1 MTNDFNSPWTLSVRG
16 FFSIISL
23 LWEIP
28 LSFFSFFF
36 YKLNRYLISRL
47 YRRFLSSSVK
57 RSTTWRLLDR
67 NTLLMPIS
75 LPVLMT
81 TGPRW
86 NTHALIG
93 TLGPLKVSRSVSLCT
108 SMCMNSASSWTG
120 VIYRFPDFHTV
131 SQFSSLSDPA
141 SQDWSSIALPPGRYV
156 LGIRYYG
163 LSATPQMPHV
173 CVDDS
178 FMIDGVNT
186 PLETN
191 QVYADLIDRSG
202 FYYHCLHYY
211 IFNLLRFRSLFSPS
225 FVRREFLPVG
235 DPDTLFCYGI
245 IQKRHCLQ
253 VSLNAELFAG
263 YRVFLTVYNRASLPF
278 LSIELN
284 SEHWQSGSLPFDGFY
299 LFRIRPLKLGLPS
312 VGPDDVQVSLK

>member
-1 MTNDFNSPWTLSVRG
+1 MTNSLNSSRSSSVER
-16 FFSIISL
+16 FITIISL

-28 LSFFSFFF
+28 LSFISFFF
-36 YKLNRYLISRL
+36 YKLNRYLVSRL
-47 YRRFLSSSVK
+47 YRRFLASSEK
-57 RSTTWRLLDR
+57 RSRTWRLLDR
-67 NTLLMPIS
+67 GTLLMPIS

-93 TLGPLKVSRSVSLCT
+93 TLGPLAVSRTISLCT
-108 SMCMNSASSWTG
+108 STCKNSASSWTG

-131 SQFSSLSDPA
+131 SQFSSLSDHA
-141 SQDWSSIALPPGRYV
+141 SLDWSSIVLPPGRYV

-163 LSATPQMPHV
+163 LSAAPEMPQV

-178 FMIDGVNT
+178 FTIDGVNT
-186 PLETN
+186 PLDTN

-211 IFNLLRFRSLFSPS
+211 IFNLLRFRSFFSPP

-235 DPDTLFCYGI
+235 DPDTTFRYGI
-245 IQKRHCLQ
+245 IKKGHRLT
-253 VSLNAELFAG
+253 VSLSPSLFSG
-263 YRVFLTVYNRASLPF
+263 YRVFLTAYNRASLPF
-278 LSIELN
+278 LSVEVKNELWL
-284 SEHWQSGSLPFDGFY
+284 SECLPFDGFY
-299 LFRIRPLKLGLPS
+299 LFRIRPLSVGLPPIE
-312 VGPDDVQVSLK
+312 PDDLQVSLG